1 MSTEQA
7 PVLLT
12 SVDDPALVRA
22 WALHLACTAP
32 DLRFGGRE
40 IAEVANEFAEFVLRG
55 TVPVRAPRPPRKSFF
70 S

>member
-1 MSTEQA
+1 MSKEQA

-32 DLRFGGRE
+32 DLRFGGLE
-40 IAEVANEFAEFVLRG
+40 VAAVANEFAEFVLHG
-55 TVPVRAPRPPRKSFF
+55 TIPVRARRPPRKSLFG
-70 S
+70 